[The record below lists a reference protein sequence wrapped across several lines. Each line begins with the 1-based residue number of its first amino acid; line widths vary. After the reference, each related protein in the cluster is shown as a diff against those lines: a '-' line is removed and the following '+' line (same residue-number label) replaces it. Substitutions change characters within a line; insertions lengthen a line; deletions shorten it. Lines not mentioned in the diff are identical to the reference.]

1 MGAPEKQGG
10 TFDLIDPVGTGT
22 VSDRPRFEWQMA
34 LGADGYA
41 VTVFDERSNVIVK
54 SPIITQTNWIPADPL
69 PRSRTYVW
77 QVTAYRGRESITV
90 PATPATPARFHV
102 IDERSAE
109 VLQRIETEHPQSHLL
124 LGILNMDAGIRDAAI
139 KHLQQAPANDA
150 HADVAQRSLK
160 RLQALNPTGRTP

>member
-1 MGAPEKQGG
+1 
-10 TFDLIDPVGTGT
+10 
-22 VSDRPRFEWQMA
+22 MA

-41 VTVFDERSNVIVK
+41 VTVFDEQSNVIVK
-54 SPIITQTNWIPADPL
+54 SPIITQTNWIPADPI

-90 PATPATPARFHV
+90 PAAPAPPAKFHV
-102 IDERSAE
+102 IDKRSAE

-139 KHLQQAPANDA
+139 KHLQQAPASDA

-160 RLQALNPTGRTP
+160 RLQSLNSPRRTQ